1 MSSVPSDHEPE
12 APRVGEQEPA
22 APEVLEA
29 LVTTTHAVYR
39 FADAR
44 IARVTLPAKLSG
56 PRLRILFAV
65 KEAGAGKLK
74 EG

>member
-1 MSSVPSDHEPE
+1 MLPE
-12 APRVGEQEPA
+12 SAHHQPDAQPAGAPDPA

-29 LVTTTHAVYR
+29 LVTTTPAVYR
-39 FADAR
+39 FAHAR
-44 IARVTLPAKLSG
+44 MAHVKLPAKLSG

-65 KEAGAGKLK
+65 KEAGKLK